1 MAKAKAKSRPK
12 SKPKAKAK
20 AKPKAKA
27 KAKPKAKAKA
37 KPKAKAKAARRRA
50 IATAVRRATKVTPPV
65 EAAPGPAPA
74 EPIESFAPFTIDET
88 ARGYALLL
96 VDFGAHATDGYA
108 WEAVARRVVA
118 LSRLRDI
125 TYDPEPRMF
134 CAYGPNHAAVTTL
147 ARRLADLYHAPDTL
161 AGLVAE
167 LAATTEA

>member
-1 MAKAKAKSRPK
+1 MAKAKAKPRPK
-12 SKPKAKAK
+12 SKPKATAK

-27 KAKPKAKAKA
+27 KAKPVA
-37 KPKAKAKAARRRA
+37 KPVAKAKAARRRA
-50 IATAVRRATKVTPPV
+50 IATAVRRTTKVTPPV
-65 EAAPGPAPA
+65 EAAPTAP
-74 EPIESFAPFTIDET
+74 EPTESIAPFTIDET

-96 VDFGAHATDGYA
+96 VDFGANAIATDGYT